1 MIPKSQPKDKKKIT
15 WRFSFSYAEVQL
27 SKLINPV
34 AQKCFICLKVIG
46 RYYLEP
52 QCEKFRSYH
61 LKSIF
66 YYTLEKTQIELWTDH
81 NIEKGFEVLLDELLQ
96 TLNEKHC
103 PHFWISNINLYEG
116 IERKSLKSLYKTSLK
131 IRKNP
136 APYIKEMVGL
146 CADVFPHKM
155 LIYIRKRFYSDGP
168 SEELEE
174 LLVESPEEIICIK

>member
-1 MIPKSQPKDKKKIT
+1 MIPKSQPKDQKKIT
-15 WRFSFSYAEVQL
+15 WKFSFSYAEVQL

-34 AQKCFICLKVIG
+34 ARKCFICPKVIG

-52 QCEKFRSYH
+52 KCEKFKSYH

-66 YYTLEKTQIELWTDH
+66 YYTLEKTQIELWTDR
-81 NIEKGFEVLLDELLQ
+81 NIEKGFEILLDELLQ

-116 IERKSLKSLYKTSLK
+116 IGKKCLKSLYKATLK
-131 IRKNP
+131 IRQNP

-146 CADVFPHKM
+146 CGDVFPHKI
-155 LIYIRKRFYSDGP
+155 LTCIRKRFYSDGP
-168 SEELEE
+168 SKEIEE
-174 LLVESPEEIICIK
+174 LLGEPLEEIICIK